1 MQKKGNAKTNAATK
15 AVEVKE
21 AVKAVEEKAKE
32 AAQVVE
38 ETAKKA
44 TTPRRNVKKTAAKAG
59 KVKEPAVSV
68 VTIQYDGKDADVAKV
83 EENIKAKFV
92 AEGHRAGNIKK
103 LEVYI
108 KPQDGKAYYVINDG
122 KFTGDIDLF

>member
-1 MQKKGNAKTNAATK
+1 MQKKGNAKTNAAAK

-21 AVKAVEEKAKE
+21 AVKAVEEKVTQA
-32 AAQVVE
+32 VE

-44 TTPRRNVKKTAAKAG
+44 ATPKKNVKDTAAKGA
-59 KVKEPAVSV
+59 KVKEQPVSV
-68 VTIQYDGKDADVAKV
+68 FTIQYDGKDAVVAKV